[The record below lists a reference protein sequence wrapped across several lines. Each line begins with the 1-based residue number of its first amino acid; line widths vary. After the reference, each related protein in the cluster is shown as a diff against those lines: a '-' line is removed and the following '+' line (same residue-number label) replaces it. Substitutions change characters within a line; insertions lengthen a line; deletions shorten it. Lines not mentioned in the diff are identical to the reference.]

1 MTNIAKL
8 KAKLDFRLLVQIET
22 GLLTKR
28 SKTLCPYHDDHSP
41 SLHVYEDGFFCFVCG
56 ASGDHFDWLEQV
68 RGLNFKDALNYLER
82 FSLSASPTSRPVFQS
97 VSKQSRFKAIGSQL
111 WDNR

>member
-8 KAKLDFRLLVQIET
+8 KAKLDFRLLVQET

-41 SLHVYEDGFFCFVCG
+41 SLHVYEDGCFCFVCG
-56 ASGDHFDWLEQV
+56 ASGDHFDWLET
-68 RGLNFKDALNYLER
+68 RGLNFKEALSFLER
-82 FSLSASPTSRPVFQS
+82 FSLSASPTSRPIFQS
-97 VSKQSRFKAIGSQL
+97 VSKQSSFKAIGSQL